1 MSRVFLFWVLMLFS
15 VNVFAQ
21 KIITEAFSPDKKYKL
36 EVFYQ
41 DSLLKFS
48 LKDTKTDTALIAPS
62 RLGFLLDTV
71 LNCVTSAD
79 TLVSVK
85 KKKYSGFLVSDFAE
99 RKKQEDK
106 YSALILSFKSSDIK
120 YCVNL
125 RIYNRA
131 VAVSYSFLAKKLYQ
145 INFYL

>member
-85 KKKYSGFLVSDFAE
+85 K
-99 RKKQEDK
+99 
-106 YSALILSFKSSDIK
+106 
-120 YCVNL
+120 
-125 RIYNRA
+125 
-131 VAVSYSFLAKKLYQ
+131 
-145 INFYL
+145 